1 MLDRMANSAKQV
13 IMRATAI
20 DVVSLAIAFLS
31 LRYSRVFGQPSWIV
45 ATAILVIGFAFGA
58 YFGVSVAPAAA
69 HRILIVAVSVLLWIC
84 CFSAVMYYF
93 VNTYG
98 S

>member
-1 MLDRMANSAKQV
+1 MANSTKQA
-13 IMRATAI
+13 IMRVTAI
-20 DVVSLAIAFLS
+20 DIVSLAVALVS
-31 LRYSRVFGQPSWIV
+31 LRYSRVLGQPSWIV

-58 YFGVSVAPAAA
+58 YFGVSVASAMT
-69 HRILIVAVSVLLWIC
+69 HRLLIVAASVLLWIC

>member
-1 MLDRMANSAKQV
+1 MANSAKQAITRV
-13 IMRATAI
+13 AAI
-20 DVVSLAIAFLS
+20 DVVSLATALVS
-31 LRYSRVFGQPSWIV
+31 LRFSRVLGQPSWIV

-58 YFGVSVAPAAA
+58 YFGVSVSPSTA
-69 HRILIVAVSVLLWIC
+69 HRILIIATSILLWIC
-84 CFSAVMYYF
+84 GFSAVMYDF